1 MKPILFAEN
10 STTFNTNGIGRIDCI
25 SCKVT
30 EEKNGPYELEM
41 EVAEEAEH
49 ASEIQ
54 MSSIIVAQPSQGKA
68 NQPFRVYKMTKP
80 INGRFT
86 VYAQHISYQLS
97 FIPVMPFEVL
107 ASSSACNATLQALKS
122 NAVES
127 CPFSFWTDVTTVS
140 SYKQTVPASLRSR
153 LGGVDGSV
161 LDKFG
166 GEYEWDGYTV
176 KLWRNRGVT
185 TPNVSLRYGKN
196 ITDLNQEENIENTV
210 TGIVP
215 YWQSPNGDI
224 TVTLPEKIIES
235 TYASRYPFKRTIP
248 YDFSQDFDDVPT
260 QAQLR
265 TRAQAYVNQSGLGV
279 PKVSIKLSFIN
290 LSDTEDYKDIAALQ
304 AVNLCDFVGVY
315 FEKLDISTSAE
326 VVKTVFN
333 CLTERYDSIEIGALR
348 GTLASTVSGNASAVQ
363 SVAND
368 TKVMFAKYDQTVNE
382 IVDNATSW
390 LTGSDGYVMAVKNN
404 DGSWKELLFL
414 DTNDAETAHNVL
426 RINENGIGFSST
438 GVAGPYTQ
446 AWTLDGKLV
455 IGGTNVPS
463 LTVYKTGGAKLFEVT
478 KDGIIWNVTN
488 SEMDIDGNLKA
499 TSAQLTNATIKGGT
513 LTIVQTVN
521 DTEIEI
527 FKVSSDGKLKVQTT
541 DEVTVF
547 EVDPSGVYW
556 NASGVESGIAVSSS
570 LNKNGYFTA
579 TGARLNNASINGGDL
594 YQENNGRYMQLV
606 NGNIHGGYIGSQ
618 NIVYLAY
625 RISGVECITLEADG
639 VAFASNEIYVR
650 DGRSGNVYQ
659 GRNGSVVIDVNAST
673 DTVTDYYGNSVS
685 VITGISV
692 TKRDTL
698 HGLVL
703 TSG

>member
-153 LGGVDGSV
+153 LGGVAGSV

-265 TRAQAYVNQSGLGV
+265 ARAQAYVNQSGLGV

-348 GTLASTVSGNASAVQ
+348 GTLASTVSGNATSITN
-363 SVAND
+363 VANG
-368 TKVMFAKYDQTVNE
+368 TKEMFAQYNQTVNE
-382 IVDNATSW
+382 YIDNATSW

-404 DGSWKELLFL
+404 DGTWKELLFM
-414 DTNDAETAHNVL
+414 DTADAETAHNVL

-446 AWTLDGKLV
+446 AWTLDGRLV

-463 LTVYKTGGAKLFEVT
+463 LTVYDNANPPNIIFQTSRSGT
-478 KDGIIWNVTN
+478 IWNSQN
-488 SEMDIDGNLKA
+488 SSMSA
-499 TSAQLTNATIKGGT
+499 TGVLSAVGAILTNA
-513 LTIVQTVN
+513 
-521 DTEIEI
+521 EII
-527 FKVSSDGKLKVQTT
+527 STT
-541 DEVTVF
+541 T
-547 EVDPSGVYW
+547 
-556 NASGVESGIAVSSS
+556 
-570 LNKNGYFTA
+570 
-579 TGARLNNASINGGDL
+579 TGA
-594 YQENNGRYMQLV
+594 
-606 NGNIHGGYIGSQ
+606 
-618 NIVYLAY
+618 
-625 RISGVECITLEADG
+625 GV
-639 VAFASNEIYVR
+639 
-650 DGRSGNVYQ
+650 
-659 GRNGSVVIDVNAST
+659 DVNATNGKIIFKWQGTDIATIVAKRVDNKTYLDITSDDYLSLNADENLNLYADGYVELVSNGNLYLSSNQARSAWGNYYSGIIIGDGGHLNLYT
-673 DTVTDYYGNSVS
+673 GDDAPIHNFDVDWSSHTGQFILGDQYENLGVDTDGYGGAWLTYDTVWFYGGQGFEFIDGVDIENVERMN
-685 VITGISV
+685 VWGN
-692 TKRDTL
+692 
-698 HGLVL
+698 
-703 TSG
+703 